1 MIKNY
6 LLFIFDLD
14 EYYSGDIRMILKME
28 INIKFI
34 VIKKVDYRK
43 KRF

>member
-14 EYYSGDIRMILKME
+14 ECYSGDIRMILKME